1 MHERVVNHIF
11 GICFLLRHSIVILR
25 DFTYNFNVVAR
36 FDSIYKSLLKDLIT
50 DGTREVNKRTGH
62 ETASLPGLSFSIDL
76 EKDGFPLLSLRKIPV
91 KLFIAEQIWF
101 ISGTRKP
108 EIFLRKYTKIWDDFT
123 NPGDV
128 VTVAYG
134 YRWRRHF
141 GRDQLGSLISLLE
154 KDKSSRH
161 GVVITWDAASDGLGG
176 IIKTNIPCP
185 YTFTVNIIGGR
196 LNLMNVVRSND
207 MILGF
212 PHDVAGFALLQAML
226 AQRLK
231 VKPGVYTH
239 VIANAHIYDTHYQ
252 ATKELLKR
260 PVSSDPVK
268 LTLPKNSFERAE
280 EKDDSLVDDIYQNL
294 TSKYKPG
301 EKVTGLKIVL

>member
-1 MHERVVNHIF
+1 M
-11 GICFLLRHSIVILR
+11 
-25 DFTYNFNVVAR
+25 AR
-36 FDSIYKSLLKDLIT
+36 FDSIYKSLLNDLT
-50 DGTREVNKRTGH
+50 ENGVKEKNQRTGH
-62 ETASLPGLSFSIDL
+62 ETLALPGLSFSLDL

-108 EIFLRKYTKIWDDFT
+108 EIFLRNYTKIWDDFT

-161 GVVITWDAASDGLGG
+161 GVVVTWDPSSDGLGG
-176 IIKTNIPCP
+176 VSKSNIPCP

-196 LNLMNVVRSND
+196 LNLLNVVRSND

-212 PHDVAGFALLQAML
+212 PHDVAGFALLQSIL
-226 AQRLK
+226 AQKLN

-239 VIANAHIYDTHYQ
+239 VISNAHIYDTHYDTAKQ
-252 ATKELLKR
+252 LIKRSDLAKPIKLK
-260 PVSSDPVK
+260 
-268 LTLPKNSFERAE
+268 LPANCFKRAE
-280 EKDDSLVDDIYQNL
+280 QKDDALVDEIYAELAKQY
-294 TSKYKPG
+294 SPAEAIK
-301 EKVTGLKIVL
+301 GLKIVL